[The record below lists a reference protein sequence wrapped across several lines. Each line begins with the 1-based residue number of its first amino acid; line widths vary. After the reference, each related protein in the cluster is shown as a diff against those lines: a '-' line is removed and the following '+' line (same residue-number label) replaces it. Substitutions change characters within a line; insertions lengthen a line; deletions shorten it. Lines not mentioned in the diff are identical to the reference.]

1 MIEEAKF
8 RLLKMQGPTILTFVL
23 SGLMVG
29 LSAFAC
35 SPGLAE
41 EANFLTQLHSI
52 TEENGITFGGEYI
65 GEGFGN
71 LSGGILR
78 GAAYEGL
85 LKLTLQLDLEK
96 IVHWGGATVYAS
108 ALYPHGNGLSR
119 QFTGDFNILSN
130 IDAYNS
136 FRLFELWF
144 QQDFFGDKAS
154 IRIGQ
159 MSADIEFYQSQWSNI
174 FIKSCFGTFPT
185 ISFVTELPIYPVG
198 GLGGRVDFH
207 PLSSAVVRTAVFD
220 SNPGLASTTD
230 LHGLRF
236 HLNPSTGLI
245 ILAEAVYQIMPSLQ
259 NRGKEED
266 YTLGAYYDSRRF
278 SGSFVE
284 PNHHSNGGF
293 YAIVDRLLYRKEPYL
308 NAQSKKTGLG
318 AFSSFSLAPTDRN
331 QVSFYADCGINYDGP
346 FPGRDNDVFALA
358 LSYTKISR
366 DDLVNGVPVHS
377 GHETVLEATYR
388 IQVTDHLGIQP
399 DFQYIF
405 DPGAFRHRP
414 NAVVAGLRYEL
425 TF

>member
-29 LSAFAC
+29 LSAFVC

-85 LKLTLQLDLEK
+85 LKLTLQLDLEM

-174 FIKSCFGTFPT
+174 FINSCFGTFPT
-185 ISFVTELPIYPVG
+185 ISFGTELPIYPVG
-198 GLGGRVDFH
+198 GLGARVDFH
-207 PLSSAVVRTAVFD
+207 PLSSAVVRAAVFD

-266 YTLGAYYDSRRF
+266 YTLGAYYDSRPF

-346 FPGRDNDVFALA
+346 FPGRDIDVFALA
-358 LSYTKISR
+358 LSYTKISD

-388 IQVTDHLGIQP
+388 FQVTDHLYIQP

-414 NAVVAGLRYEL
+414 NAVVAGLRYDL

>member
-29 LSAFAC
+29 LSAFVC

-52 TEENGITFGGEYI
+52 TEENGITFGGAYI

-136 FRLFELWF
+136 FRLFELWL

-174 FIKSCFGTFPT
+174 LINSCFGTFPT
-185 ISFVTELPIYPVG
+185 ISFGTELPIYPVG

-207 PLSSAVVRTAVFD
+207 PLSSAVVRAAVFD

-358 LSYTKISR
+358 LSYTKISG

>member
-1 MIEEAKF
+1 MIEEDKF
-8 RLLKMQGPTILTFVL
+8 PTFKMQGPTNFTFVL
-23 SGLMVG
+23 SGLLVG
-29 LSAFAC
+29 FSAFIG

-41 EANFLTQLHSI
+41 DANFLTQLHSI
-52 TEENGITFGGEYI
+52 TEENGITFAGEYT

-71 LSGGILR
+71 LAGGIRR

-96 IVHWGGATVYAS
+96 IVHWGGASVYAS
-108 ALYPHGNGLSR
+108 ALYPHGNGLSA

-130 IDAYNS
+130 IDAFDS

-144 QQDFFGDKAS
+144 QQDFFGDRAS

-174 FIKSCFGTFPT
+174 FINSCFGTFPT
-185 ISFVTELPIYPVG
+185 ISFGTQLPIYPVG
-198 GLGGRVDFH
+198 GLGARVDFH
-207 PLSSAVVRTAVFD
+207 LLSSTVVRAAVFD
-220 SNPGLASTTD
+220 SNPGSASTTD
-230 LHGLRF
+230 PHGLRF
-236 HLNPSTGLI
+236 HLNPSTGVI
-245 ILAEAVYQIMPSLQ
+245 ILAEAVYAVTPSLQ

-266 YTLGAYYDSRRF
+266 YTLGAYYDSRPF

-293 YAIVDRLLYRKEPYL
+293 YAIIDRLIYRKEPYL
-308 NAQSKKTGLG
+308 NAQSKKIGLG
-318 AFSSFSLAPTDRN
+318 AFTSFSLAPSDRN
-331 QVSFYADCGINYDGP
+331 QVSFYADCGINYQGL
-346 FPGRDNDVFALA
+346 FPGRDNDIFGLA
-358 LSYTKISR
+358 LSYSKISE

-388 IQVTDHLGIQP
+388 LQLTDHLFIQP

-405 DPGAFRHRP
+405 DPGAFRDRP
-414 NAVVAGLRYEL
+414 NAVVAGIRYDL

>member
-29 LSAFAC
+29 LSAFVC

-174 FIKSCFGTFPT
+174 FINSCFGTFPT
-185 ISFVTELPIYPVG
+185 ISFGTELPIYPVG
-198 GLGGRVDFH
+198 GLGARVDFH
-207 PLSSAVVRTAVFD
+207 PLSSAVVRAAVFD

-358 LSYTKISR
+358 LSYTKISG

-377 GHETVLEATYR
+377 GHETVLEASYR

-414 NAVVAGLRYEL
+414 NAVVAGLRYDL

>member
-174 FIKSCFGTFPT
+174 FINSCFGTFPT
-185 ISFVTELPIYPVG
+185 ISFGTELPIYPVG

-207 PLSSAVVRTAVFD
+207 PLSSAVVRAAVFD

>member
-1 MIEEAKF
+1 
-8 RLLKMQGPTILTFVL
+8 MQGPTIFTFVL

-29 LSAFAC
+29 LSAFIGA
-35 SPGLAE
+35 PGLAE

-52 TEENGITFGGEYI
+52 TEEHGITFAGEYT

-71 LSGGILR
+71 LAGGIRR

-108 ALYPHGNGLSR
+108 ALYPHGNGLSA

-130 IDAYNS
+130 IDAFDS

-144 QQDFFGDKAS
+144 QQDFFGDRAS

-174 FIKSCFGTFPT
+174 FINSCFGTFPT
-185 ISFVTELPIYPVG
+185 ISFGTQLPIYPVG
-198 GLGGRVDFH
+198 GLGARVDFH
-207 PLSSAVVRTAVFD
+207 PFSNTVVRAAVFD

-230 LHGLRF
+230 LHGVRF
-236 HLNPSTGLI
+236 HLNPSAGVI
-245 ILAEAVYQIMPSLQ
+245 VLAEAVYQVTPSLQ
-259 NRGKEED
+259 NGGKEED
-266 YTLGAYYDSRRF
+266 YTLGAYYDSRPF
-278 SGSFVE
+278 SGPFVE

-293 YAIVDRLLYRKEPYL
+293 YAIADRQLYRKEPYL

-318 AFSSFSLAPTDRN
+318 AFSSFSLAPSDRN
-331 QVSFYADCGINYDGP
+331 QVSFYADCGINYQGL
-346 FPGRDNDVFALA
+346 FPGRDNDVFGLA
-358 LSYTKISR
+358 LSYTKISE

-388 IQVTDHLGIQP
+388 FQVTDHLYIQP

-405 DPGAFRHRP
+405 DPGAVSNRP
-414 NAVVAGLRYEL
+414 NAVVAGIRYDL